1 MTLIACPRCGRKVLS
16 VASVCPNCS
25 FSLTEQRAIDAQRG
39 SGTRCHQC
47 QQALPAS
54 TSVCPHCGEARR
66 SNRRGR
72 WLVPGVGLAV
82 VIAVALYVLPKIDAD
97 QPQQNATST
106 AVRQLAARPDSVPPQ
121 PQATVIAEESP
132 ATSLD
137 SAPARSPTTFQRTRP
152 VSARSGGL
160 TEIRWASDYVNVREL
175 RAVSSDI
182 VRVLSPGERVEVGL
196 SWQGWWAVFVNGQPV
211 GYVDGSYLQDQ
222 PPSG

>member
-39 SGTRCHQC
+39 SGIRCHQC

-66 SNRRGR
+66 SDRRRR

-106 AVRQLAARPDSVPPQ
+106 AERQLAARPDSVPPQ

-175 RAVSSDI
+175 RAVGSDI